1 MVVVPRAATT
11 WARTEEYGSGL
22 TLAQSLVARRPTP
35 VARHILG
42 EQLLLAGQM
51 EPGITELRLS
61 AAGGNTRARYQ
72 LGMALLEQKRND
84 EAAET
89 LEAFVATAGKPQ
101 QQRWLEPPVIDV
113 LNARVA
119 LAELQAA
126 AGRWSAVEAHARAVL
141 TVAPAHR
148 DARRALSLALFRQ
161 ERWPEAVESYRLQL
175 ERDPSEVPAWM
186 NLGVALV
193 ASERIDDAVEAFR
206 RAATLDPSNPN
217 AKRLLNMALDDAAR
231 F

>member
-1 MVVVPRAATT
+1 
-11 WARTEEYGSGL
+11 
-22 TLAQSLVARRPTP
+22 VARRPTA

-51 EPGITELRLS
+51 EPAITELRLS
-61 AAGGNTRARYQ
+61 AAGGNTRERYQ
-72 LGMALLEQKRND
+72 LGLALLEQKRND
-84 EAAET
+84 EAAEV
-89 LEAFVATAGKPQ
+89 LDAFVATAGVPQ

-113 LNARVA
+113 LNARVT
-119 LAELQAA
+119 LAELHAA
-126 AGRWSAVEAHARAVL
+126 AGRWSAAEAHARAVL
-141 TVAPAHR
+141 TVAPTHR
-148 DARRALSLALFRQ
+148 DARRVLSLAFFRQ